1 MHRCPTVAFVTEGRP
16 SAQVAAGL
24 VDQGV
29 MASSGDFY
37 APRVL
42 AATGVDLEDGVVRV
56 SWVHYTSPADIEHLL
71 RSLERVL
78 A

>member
-1 MHRCPTVAFVTEGRP
+1 
-16 SAQVAAGL
+16 
-24 VDQGV
+24 